1 MPDAA
6 LFSLSDK
13 TGAQEVAKALTD
25 RGVAIYATGGTRT
38 FLQQHGIEARDVEEL
53 TGFPALFDGR
63 VKTLHPKV
71 FGAILYDRSNEAHRE
86 QARSYNIHDLRYL
99 VVNLYPFE
107 ATVAKEGTT
116 LAEAIEQIDIGGVS
130 LLRAAAKNFM
140 HVSVLTHHS
149 QYAEFLKTLPDGG
162 PDESRRRRFAIAAF
176 ERTAEYDAAIAHYLA
191 TKGRV
196 LPSELPGALTVTMP
210 LAQPLRYGE
219 NPQLRAAFYLGGR
232 ERFPE
237 QLHGKELSYNN
248 LLDLDATLRLL
259 SRAPLGAE
267 FGSERERFVR
277 AAIVK
282 HTVPCGVAQRSR
294 ASKAVRDALDADP
307 VSAFGGIIA
316 VDAPIDLESA
326 RTLSSF
332 FLEIVAAP
340 AFDGDALDAD
350 PVSAFGGIIAVDAPI
365 DLESARTLSTFFLE
379 IVAAPA
385 FDDDALELLKKK
397 KNLRIMRYDRSLP
410 DELQREL
417 QLRSALGGVLAEE
430 ENTSYPPETWRVV
443 SKRMPLAQEW
453 HDLAF
458 AWDVVRH
465 VKSNGVVIAK
475 GGATRGIC
483 AGQTNRVSA
492 VKIAGVRAGANAVGA
507 GCASDG
513 FFPFPD
519 GLEEA
524 ARAGCTAII
533 APSGSVRDAE
543 VIEAADR
550 LGVSLVFS
558 THRYFLH

>member
-1 MPDAA
+1 MPEAA

-13 TGAQEVAKALTD
+13 TGAAEVAKALAG
-25 RGVAIYATGGTRT
+25 RGVVIYATGGTRA
-38 FLQQHGIEARDVEEL
+38 FLAGHGIDAREVEEL

-71 FGAILYDRSNEAHRE
+71 FGAILYDRGNPAHAD
-86 QARSYNIHDLRYL
+86 QARTYAIHDLRTL

-107 ATVAKEGTT
+107 STVAKEGTT
-116 LAEAIEQIDIGGVS
+116 LSEAIEQIDIGGVS
-130 LLRAAAKNFM
+130 LLRAAAKNFKNVTILS
-140 HVSVLTHHS
+140 HPS
-149 QYAEFLKTLPDGG
+149 QYPAFLKSLDSGG
-162 PDESRRRRFAIAAF
+162 LDEGARRRLAVTAF

-191 TKGRV
+191 TEGEV
-196 LPSELPGALTVTMP
+196 LPSELPGALTLTMP

-219 NPQLRAAFYLGGR
+219 NPQLRAAFYLSGR
-232 ERFPE
+232 ERLPE

-248 LLDLDATLRLL
+248 LLDLDATLRML

-282 HTVPCGVAQRSR
+282 HTVPCGVAQRST

-307 VSAFGGIIA
+307 VSAYGGIIA
-316 VDAPIDLESA
+316 LDARVDLPTAKA
-326 RTLSSF
+326 LSSF

-340 AFDGDALDAD
+340 EFDADALA
-350 PVSAFGGIIAVDAPI
+350 
-365 DLESARTLSTFFLE
+365 
-379 IVAAPA
+379 
-385 FDDDALELLKKK
+385 LLKKK
-397 KNLRIMRYDRSLP
+397 KNLRIMRYTPNLP
-410 DELQREL
+410 DELQREV

-430 ENTSYPPETWRVV
+430 EDRTFKPETWSVV
-443 SKRMPLAQEW
+443 SKRKPTAQEW

-465 VKSNGVVIAK
+465 VKSNGIVIVK

-492 VKIAGVRAGANAVGA
+492 VKIAAERAGEHARGA
-507 GCASDG
+507 ACASDG
-513 FFPFPD
+513 FFPFSD
-519 GLEEA
+519 GLEA
-524 ARAGCTAII
+524 AVTAGCSAII
-533 APSGSVRDAE
+533 APQGSVRDAE

-550 LGVSLVFS
+550 LGAALVFS